1 MNKLFFMAALAVCL
15 IVSNTVLAHDHTHI
29 GLNAD
34 GVAGTADD
42 TTLWIFAEPQQPQG
56 STIFM
61 TPTGD
66 VVNDKAV
73 YKAQLDC
80 WMSAHPASG
89 LYQLGGSDSST
100 APAWQIALER
110 VSFSS
115 LNFFMELEATG
126 QAILTADGDRLA
138 LEALWMS
145 DKYNENGTLGA
156 WGFHTHTAFLVLADG
171 PGHTFSAQFRAVD
184 LGNTGFNASEVYTMT
199 FQTIPEPGSLMLLG
213 LGAAALLKRR
223 SARE

>member
-1 MNKLFFMAALAVCL
+1 MNKILVTAALAVCL

-34 GVAGTADD
+34 GITGTGDD
-42 TTLWIFAEPQQPQG
+42 TSLWIFAEPQQPQW
-56 STIFM
+56 STLYM

-66 VVNDKAV
+66 VINGKAV
-73 YKAQLDC
+73 YEAQLDC

-100 APAWQIALER
+100 KPAWQIALER

-115 LNFFMELEATG
+115 LDFYMELEATG
-126 QAILTADGDRLA
+126 QAILTADGDRLI
-138 LEALWMS
+138 LDALWMS

-171 PGHTFSAQFRAVD
+171 PGQTFTAQFRAVD
-184 LGNTGFNASEVYTMT
+184 LGNTGFNASDVYTIT

-213 LGAAALLKRR
+213 LGAAAVLKRR

>member
-1 MNKLFFMAALAVCL
+1 MNKVVMAALAVCL

-34 GVAGTADD
+34 GITGTGDD
-42 TTLWIFAEPQQPQG
+42 TTLWIFAEPQQPQW
-56 STIFM
+56 STLYM

-66 VVNDKAV
+66 VVNGKVV
-73 YKAQLDC
+73 YEAQLDC

-100 APAWQIALER
+100 KPAWQIALER

-115 LNFFMELEATG
+115 LDFYMELEATG
-126 QAILTADGDRLA
+126 QEILTTDGDRLA
-138 LEALWMS
+138 MDPLWMS
-145 DKYNENGTLGA
+145 DQYNENGTVGA
-156 WGFHTHTAFLVLADG
+156 WGFHAHTAFLALADG
-171 PGHTFSAQFRAVD
+171 PGQTFTAQFRVVD
-184 LGNTGFNASEVYTMT
+184 QGNTGFNASDVYTMT
-199 FQTIPEPGSLMLLG
+199 FQTIPEPASLMLLG
-213 LGAAALLKRR
+213 LGAAAVLKRR